1 MTKMKTGC
9 KKNVIQ
15 TTEGRKNLVYIYVD
29 VFEILRRFAPL
40 NDKRN

>member
-15 TTEGRKNLVYIYVD
+15 TTKERKNLLYINVD
-29 VFEILRRFAPL
+29 VFEIFRRFAPL